1 MPREDLA
8 HFHSETRFA
17 FQMMRLVSEG
27 LEPMEALR
35 VLRGV
40 KTSDDWTRGLKAAG
54 DRWARRAEEDL
65 RLAHKVSARGA
76 YRSATHFYLGAALW
90 NTPNPWG
97 TGDIYRSAVE
107 NFRQFNSLL
116 ERPAKVVELPFR
128 DTTLPGYLYLPEPS
142 RKKVPAVVLM
152 GGADATK
159 EEAYGFG
166 VPMILDRGIAC
177 LTLDGP
183 GQGECLRF
191 RSLYTIPEYEQVY
204 GAALDFLESIPE
216 VDRSR
221 LGIVG
226 LSMGGYYVVRGATD
240 ARVKAAVSWGAL
252 YSVGGLNM
260 SLLST
265 TIRFITGS
273 DSEEQM
279 FDKIKSFT
287 IEKVASKVTCPVLLV
302 HSGQDHLV
310 SPDEVERVRQA
321 LVNAEVDVNF
331 YDDALHCCIDR
342 YLEARPRIFDWIAD
356 RLCK

>member
-1 MPREDLA
+1 L
-8 HFHSETRFA
+8 F
-17 FQMMRLVSEG
+17 
-27 LEPMEALR
+27 
-35 VLRGV
+35 
-40 KTSDDWTRGLKAAG
+40 
-54 DRWARRAEEDL
+54 
-65 RLAHKVSARGA
+65 
-76 YRSATHFYLGAALW
+76 
-90 NTPNPWG
+90 
-97 TGDIYRSAVE
+97 
-107 NFRQFNSLL
+107 